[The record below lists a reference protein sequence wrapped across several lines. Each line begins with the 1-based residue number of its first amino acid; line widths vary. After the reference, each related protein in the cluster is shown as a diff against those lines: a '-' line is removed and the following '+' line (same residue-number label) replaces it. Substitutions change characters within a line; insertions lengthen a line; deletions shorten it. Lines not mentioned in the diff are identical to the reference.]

1 MALYDVYIIIIYI
14 HLVDGI
20 GIRAKMNYDY
30 KVAGAEDLIS
40 VLVRGIE
47 EGTCGNH
54 QQPKGAYIMSETLN
68 KKEVDQLMDL
78 FNKIKLD
85 LSDNSFPTRTNRLE
99 AVENMKKVL
108 EIHNYVI
115 SEYEP
120 EEEEIKM
127 PFPDARDQHL
137 INKNLNKATG
147 GK

>member
-1 MALYDVYIIIIYI
+1 MSNIGDKIRYNIKD
-14 HLVDGI
+14 HLTD
-20 GIRAKMNYDY
+20 
-30 KVAGAEDLIS
+30 
-40 VLVRGIE
+40 
-47 EGTCGNH
+47 
-54 QQPKGAYIMSETLN
+54 
-68 KKEVDQLMDL
+68 KEVDRLLDL
-78 FNKIKLD
+78 FDKIKLD
-85 LSDNSFPTRTNRLE
+85 LQGSSFPTRTNRLE

-120 EEEEIKM
+120 ETAEELSVDKHQGREEIPM

>member
-1 MALYDVYIIIIYI
+1 MSREGD
-14 HLVDGI
+14 
-20 GIRAKMNYDY
+20 KMRYNIKDY
-30 KVAGAEDLIS
+30 LTE
-40 VLVRGIE
+40 
-47 EGTCGNH
+47 
-54 QQPKGAYIMSETLN
+54 
-68 KKEVDQLMDL
+68 KEVQELLDL

-85 LSDNSFPTRTNRLE
+85 LSDDSFPTRTNRLE

-120 EEEEIKM
+120 EAQDEEIKM

>member
-1 MALYDVYIIIIYI
+1 MSN
-14 HLVDGI
+14 I
-20 GIRAKMNYDY
+20 GDKMRYNIKDY
-30 KVAGAEDLIS
+30 LTD
-40 VLVRGIE
+40 
-47 EGTCGNH
+47 
-54 QQPKGAYIMSETLN
+54 
-68 KKEVDQLMDL
+68 KEVDRLMDL

-85 LSDNSFPTRTNRLE
+85 LSDDSFPTRTNRLE

-115 SEYEP
+115 SEYQP
-120 EEEEIKM
+120 EAQDEEIKM

>member
-1 MALYDVYIIIIYI
+1 MSN
-14 HLVDGI
+14 I
-20 GIRAKMNYDY
+20 GDKMRYNIKDY
-30 KVAGAEDLIS
+30 LTE
-40 VLVRGIE
+40 
-47 EGTCGNH
+47 
-54 QQPKGAYIMSETLN
+54 
-68 KKEVDQLMDL
+68 KEVDKLMDL

-85 LSDNSFPTRTNRLE
+85 LSDDSFPTRTNRLE

-120 EEEEIKM
+120 EAQDEEIKM

-137 INKNLNKATG
+137 INKNFNKATG

>member
-1 MALYDVYIIIIYI
+1 MSN
-14 HLVDGI
+14 I
-20 GIRAKMNYDY
+20 GDKMRYNIKDY
-30 KVAGAEDLIS
+30 LTD
-40 VLVRGIE
+40 
-47 EGTCGNH
+47 
-54 QQPKGAYIMSETLN
+54 
-68 KKEVDQLMDL
+68 KEVDKLMDL

-85 LSDNSFPTRTNRLE
+85 LSDDSFPTRTNRLE

-108 EIHNYVI
+108 EIHNYVV

-120 EEEEIKM
+120 EAQDEEIKM

>member
-1 MALYDVYIIIIYI
+1 MSDKLRYNLTD
-14 HLVDGI
+14 HLTD
-20 GIRAKMNYDY
+20 R
-30 KVAGAEDLIS
+30 
-40 VLVRGIE
+40 
-47 EGTCGNH
+47 
-54 QQPKGAYIMSETLN
+54 
-68 KKEVDQLMDL
+68 EVDRLLDL
-78 FNKIKLD
+78 LNKIKLD
-85 LSDNSFPTRTNRLE
+85 LSDTSFPTRTNRLE

-120 EEEEIKM
+120 ETAEELSEDKHQGREEIAM